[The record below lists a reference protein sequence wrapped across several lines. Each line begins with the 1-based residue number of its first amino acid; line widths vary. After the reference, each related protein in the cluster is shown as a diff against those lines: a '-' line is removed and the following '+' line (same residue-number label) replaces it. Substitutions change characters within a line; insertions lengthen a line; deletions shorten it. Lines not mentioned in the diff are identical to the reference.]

1 MDILKYTYSSLIF
14 FIFFGQLYSQNP
26 ISIKDSLDIM
36 KVMDFQEKAWNN
48 GDIDSFMNGYL
59 MSEEL
64 VFSGSNG
71 PIYGWNA
78 TKERYKRSYPDLK
91 TMGKL
96 SFTVNKIKSLSK
108 KTAYLIGEYY
118 LKRTIEDSYGH
129 FTLIWKKVNGK
140 WLIVSDHTSS
150 SN

>member
-59 MSEEL
+59 RSEEL

-108 KTAYLIGEYY
+108 NTAYLIGEYY

-129 FTLIWKKVNGK
+129 FTLIWKKINGK